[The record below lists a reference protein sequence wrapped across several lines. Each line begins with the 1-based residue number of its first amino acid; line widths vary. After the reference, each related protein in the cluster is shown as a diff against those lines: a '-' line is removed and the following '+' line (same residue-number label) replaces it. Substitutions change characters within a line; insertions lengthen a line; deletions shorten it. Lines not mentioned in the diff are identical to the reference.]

1 METISAVAFDGKNV
15 AEAED
20 SRILGGKRNDES
32 LEPLRSA

>member
-20 SRILGGKRNDES
+20 SRMPGFWGAREMMSHLN
-32 LEPLRSA
+32 P